1 VFISLFYMLRANL
14 RVDICPLVQPHH
26 LAKGVSVIDSSAPT
40 VACGPHNGAGFLFIS
55 DLTNNATGA
64 TLIILLL
71 LYVGS
76 QLASSLVMQSP
87 TMDKTQRQIML
98 FMPLIFVFIVIKFPA
113 GVLVYWITT
122 NTWTIVQQL
131 VVKRRIGPPGAP
143 PVAVAAGA
151 AGRGGSGAVGANVNG
166 PTPTPKPNGSDR
178 SSLGGLGG
186 LLRDRTK
193 GSDASAS
200 TQTRDRT
207 RTTPP
212 PSPRK
217 KKKRSGR
224 RR

>member
-1 VFISLFYMLRANL
+1 M
-14 RVDICPLVQPHH
+14 
-26 LAKGVSVIDSSAPT
+26 
-40 VACGPHNGAGFLFIS
+40 ACGPHNGAGFLFIS

-122 NTWTIVQQL
+122 NTWTIFSSSSSSDASAHP
-131 VVKRRIGPPGAP
+131 GPHPLP
-143 PVAVAAGA
+143 SQRERPAGA
-151 AGRGGSGAVGANVNG
+151 ARRGGANVNG
-166 PTPTPKPNGSDR
+166 PTPTPKPNGADR

-200 TQTRDRT
+200 TQTRDRSANH
-207 RTTPP
+207 TTSIATQEEEAIGS
-212 PSPRK
+212 SPMSSERSRDAERLAEVLECIA
-217 KKKRSGR
+217 RSGR
-224 RR
+224 R